1 MDIKTAVNKLN
12 ALLPLKAR
20 LEKLSP
26 NLKALHKQVLYS
38 LVNQGRPP
46 TRDELNNVLGEECV
60 ESSLEKLGSDDLIV
74 LDVEG
79 RLAVGAYP
87 VTIEKT
93 QHKVLVN
100 GHNIYAMC
108 ALDAVSVAPMFG
120 VETVI
125 QSRCHV
131 SQTLITIRMHGSD
144 ILEALPTADI
154 TVGIRWKMPS
164 AVAAYSMCME
174 MVFLK
179 DRKTAMAWQNG
190 DNQNISL
197 FSLSEAV
204 DFGRGFFRPLLS

>member
-1 MDIKTAVNKLN
+1 MDIKMAVNKLN

-20 LEKLSP
+20 VEKLPS
-26 NLKALHKQVLYS
+26 NLKVLHKQVLYS
-38 LVNQGRPP
+38 LVNQGSPP
-46 TRDELNNVLGEECV
+46 TRDELNDALGEECV
-60 ESSLEKLGSDDLIV
+60 ENSLEKLGSDDLIV
-74 LDVEG
+74 LDAEG

-93 QHKVLVN
+93 PHKILVN
-100 GHNIYAMC
+100 GHSIYAMC
-108 ALDAVSVAPMFG
+108 ALDAVSVAPMFE
-120 VETVI
+120 VDTII

-131 SQTLITIRMHGSD
+131 SQTMITIRMHGSD
-144 ILEALPTADI
+144 ILEALPTVDV

-164 AVAAYSMCME
+164 AVAAHSMCME

-190 DNQNISL
+190 DTQNISL

-204 DFGRGFFRPLLS
+204 AFGKAFFRPLLS